1 MKNKNIPAIVTLCAG
16 AIASITC
23 IVNRYNLVSTLGIV
37 LCVLIVFYVIGLI
50 VGKIIMKTNKAAND
64 AYIEQERIKM
74 KAAKAEEAVSEDGIT
89 DESLEEVDDETV
101 VTLQEKVD

>member
-1 MKNKNIPAIVTLCAG
+1 MRNKNIPAMITLCAG

-37 LCVLIVFYVIGLI
+37 LCVLIVFYIIGIL

-64 AYIEQERIKM
+64 AYIERERKKM
-74 KAAKAEEAVSEDGIT
+74 KAAKEEEAVSEDEVMAEAMVT
-89 DESLEEVDDETV
+89 DEEAVEET
-101 VTLQEKVD
+101 EKVN

>member
-16 AIASITC
+16 VIASITC
-23 IVNRYNLVSTLGIV
+23 IVNRYNLISTLGIV

-50 VGKIIMKTNKAAND
+50 VGKIILKTNKVAND

-74 KAAKAEEAVSEDGIT
+74 KAAKAAAEEEAVSEDGIW
-89 DESLEEVDDETV
+89 EYPVGEIFSCIV
-101 VTLQEKVD
+101 KKSRI

>member
-1 MKNKNIPAIVTLCAG
+1 MKNKNIPAIITLCAG
-16 AIASITC
+16 VIASITC

-50 VGKIIMKTNKAAND
+50 VGKIIIKTNKAAND
-64 AYIEQERIKM
+64 VYIEQERIKM
-74 KAAKAEEAVSEDGIT
+74 KAAKEEEAVSEDEIT
-89 DESLEEVDDETV
+89 EESIDDVNDETV

>member
-1 MKNKNIPAIVTLCAG
+1 MKNKNIPAIITLCAG
-16 AIASITC
+16 VIASITC

-50 VGKIIMKTNKAAND
+50 VGKIIIKTNKAAND
-64 AYIEQERIKM
+64 VYIEQERIKM
-74 KAAKAEEAVSEDGIT
+74 KAAKEEAVSEDEIT
-89 DESLEEVDDETV
+89 EESIDDVNDETV